1 MMLPIFIQQSKLKK
15 SITFFSPQR
24 TKSHHFIFLRKF
36 ERGKKNYLYKEIVI
50 FLRSRHQKL
59 VIKTLTFQHKCFLNS

>member
-36 ERGKKNYLYKEIVI
+36 EREKKNYLYKETVI
-50 FLRSRHQKL
+50 FKESTSEARHQN
-59 VIKTLTFQHKCFLNS
+59 FNFSAQMFFLNS